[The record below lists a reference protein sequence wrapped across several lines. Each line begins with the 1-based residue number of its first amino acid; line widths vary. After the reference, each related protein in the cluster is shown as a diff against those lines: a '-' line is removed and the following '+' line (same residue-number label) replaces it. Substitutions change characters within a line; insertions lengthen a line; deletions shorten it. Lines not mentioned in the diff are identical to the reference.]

1 MEESDLCMM
10 LEDIGVVLD
19 RATWTH
25 FKEVYA
31 RSHESKENGKFF
43 LGTWFKLFLDC
54 WKCIIFTLERP
65 GVSGLQRADDVPE
78 DADVDESNKVDHGNN
93 FLKLADY

>member
-1 MEESDLCMM
+1 MTKVRVDTSEMMKFVKGKRMEESDLCMM

-43 LGTWFKLFLDC
+43 LGT
-54 WKCIIFTLERP
+54 
-65 GVSGLQRADDVPE
+65 
-78 DADVDESNKVDHGNN
+78 
-93 FLKLADY
+93 